1 MAWWKTGE
9 GDDITGD
16 WPADIVAAALTQ
28 QFESAGTSSRL
39 TLPTLLRAWQ
49 DALNSEPR
57 AMLANAEA
65 AAYRIVA
72 ETAPAAGGDG
82 SVRTIQPASAPSEL
96 ALRRIALEALRK
108 IALAYRDAAER
119 LPRATELADSLSF
132 GLTTPTE
139 DGRFAE
145 GPLTLKRL
153 VIEPIPGGA
162 AS

>member
-16 WPADIVAAALTQ
+16 WPADIVSAALTR
-28 QFESAGTSSRL
+28 QFESAGASSQL
-39 TLPTLLRAWQ
+39 ALPTLLRAWQ

-57 AMLANAEA
+57 ALLAQAEA

-72 ETAPAAGGDG
+72 EAAPVAGGG
-82 SVRTIQPASAPSEL
+82 ESVSTIQPASAPSEL
-96 ALRRIALEALRK
+96 ALRTIALEALRK
-108 IALAYRDAAER
+108 IAQAYRDAAER
-119 LPRATELADSLSF
+119 LPRSTELAGSLSF
-132 GLTTPTE
+132 GLTTE

-153 VIEPIPGGA
+153 VIEPISAGA
-162 AS
+162 KP